1 MKRDLPPPN
10 VKFFKKNFE
19 KTLTTHPPAW
29 IMSLNMHFF
38 FDVTPYSI
46 KQNLYFEM
54 RLQISFWFGFS
65 RWKCNECS
73 FLKLLIQ
80 LNSFPPL
87 FSVNENFNLI
97 TREKCT
103 RYFCDLEKFCFVL
116 DFFKIFFYSVDFHSN
131 VSNCSLWLM

>member
-1 MKRDLPPPN
+1 MSKISSLKIFWKDLD
-10 VKFFKKNFE
+10 
-19 KTLTTHPPAW
+19 HPPTCLDNVFKYA
-29 IMSLNMHFF
+29 LF

-87 FSVNENFNLI
+87 FSVNENINLI

-116 DFFKIFFYSVDFHSN
+116 DFLKIFFYSVDFVHSN